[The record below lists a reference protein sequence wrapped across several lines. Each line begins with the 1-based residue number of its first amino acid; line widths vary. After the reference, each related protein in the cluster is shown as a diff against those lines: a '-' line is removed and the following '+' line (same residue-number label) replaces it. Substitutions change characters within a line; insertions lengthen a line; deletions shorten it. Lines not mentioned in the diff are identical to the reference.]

1 MRIPIVTA
9 VAVGVAAVAAVV
21 QYAVPA
27 AVPTLQ
33 RDPGGLPAGEWWRLL
48 TPLFVQTLGWYQVV
62 TNLVTLALV
71 GAVAERQLG
80 RWRWAVL
87 FAAGT
92 VAGQVAAYAWH
103 EPGGGYSIAVC
114 GLAGGVVAWSA
125 ADPSAAS
132 RWTMSVVGCYVAAL
146 AGWGVGGIWVAV
158 GLVAV
163 AAIVLPFVPVAGV
176 FGAAA
181 ALATVL
187 AFDSDLHGVS
197 LLAGMVTAL
206 ALAAL
211 RKRQVQ

>member
-1 MRIPIVTA
+1 
-9 VAVGVAAVAAVV
+9 
-21 QYAVPA
+21 
-27 AVPTLQ
+27 
-33 RDPGGLPAGEWWRLL
+33 
-48 TPLFVQTLGWYQVV
+48 
-62 TNLVTLALV
+62 
-71 GAVAERQLG
+71 
-80 RWRWAVL
+80 
-87 FAAGT
+87 
-92 VAGQVAAYAWH
+92 
-103 EPGGGYSIAVC
+103 
-114 GLAGGVVAWSA
+114 
-125 ADPSAAS
+125 
-132 RWTMSVVGCYVAAL
+132 MSVVGCYVAAL

>member
-1 MRIPIVTA
+1 MRVPVLTA
-9 VAVGVAAVAAVV
+9 VAVGVAIVAAVV
-21 QYAVPA
+21 QYTVPA
-27 AVPTLQ
+27 AVPALQ

-48 TPLFVQTLGWYQVV
+48 TPLLVQTLGWYQVV
-62 TNLVTLALV
+62 TKLVTLALV

-114 GLAGGVVAWSA
+114 GLAGGVVAWSS
-125 ADPSAAS
+125 ADPPAAS

-146 AGWGVGGIWVAV
+146 AGWGAGGIWVAA

-163 AAIVLPFVPVAGV
+163 AAIALPFVPVAGV
-176 FGAAA
+176 LGATSGM
-181 ALATVL
+181 ATLL

-197 LLAGMVTAL
+197 LLAGIVTAL
-206 ALAAL
+206 ALDAL

>member
-1 MRIPIVTA
+1 MRVPVLTA
-9 VAVGVAAVAAVV
+9 GAVGVAVVAAVV

-48 TPLFVQTLGWYQVV
+48 TPLLVQTLGWYHVV

-80 RWRWAVL
+80 RWRWAIL
-87 FAAGT
+87 FAVGT

-114 GLAGGVVAWSA
+114 GLAGGVVGWSLS
-125 ADPSAAS
+125 DPPNAS
-132 RWTMSVVGCYVAAL
+132 RWTVTVVGCYVAAL
-146 AGWGVGGIWVAV
+146 SGLGVGGIWGALAMVT
-158 GLVAV
+158 V
-163 AAIVLPFVPVAGV
+163 AALVLPHVPVVAGL
-176 FGAAA
+176 GASSG
-181 ALATVL
+181 LATVL
-187 AFDSDLHGVS
+187 ALDADLHGVS
-197 LLAGMVTAL
+197 LVAGVVTVL

-211 RKRQVQ
+211 HKRQVQ